1 MEFVNKLLSQVQTNK
16 WVTLSIGLI
25 VALYG
30 AFLAPALPAPVIRFF
45 DTFLGK
51 LLFLFLIAYLSTQ
64 NIQIALIV
72 ALGFLVT
79 LNYATT
85 GRLEGF
91 ETMVKLRV
99 TQAVLGS
106 RPVKEVIS
114 LHKEEILTHGNPTE
128 DQIKA
133 FDNFVNSTDPAVVK
147 SHSELISEFC
157 KDPNNTD
164 NLLCKWIASLP
175 MGATSAARP
184 VPQAPNNTLGP
195 SAMVNQPSKTYT
207 PSTLVNQTA
216 GKEAFTSCT
225 SCGTGNVQGPIAISN
240 QNYVVV
246 PAFNLEGVSS
256 QNYAPYLN

>member
-1 MEFVNKLLSQVQTNK
+1 MEVINKILSQVQNNK

-30 AFLAPALPAPVIRFF
+30 AFLAPALPAPIIRFF
-45 DTFLGK
+45 DTFIGK
-51 LLFLFLIAYLSTQ
+51 LLFLFLIAYLSTR

-72 ALGFLVT
+72 ALAFLVT

-91 ETMVKLRV
+91 ETMVRLRV
-99 TQAVLGS
+99 TQSVLGS
-106 RPVKEVIS
+106 RPVKEVIN
-114 LHKEEILTHGNPTE
+114 LHKEEILTFGNPTE

-157 KDPNNTD
+157 KDTNNSD

-175 MGATSAARP
+175 MGATSAAKP

-195 SAMVNQPSKTYT
+195 SAIVNQPSKTYT

-216 GKEAFTSCT
+216 EKETFSGCS

-240 QNYVVV
+240 QSYDVV